1 MRRYLQD
8 VLAKLHTGA
17 HTVRK
22 DKTTNEFLL
31 GALWQQL
38 EMERKNL
45 YSLNPW
51 LAGKHICTDSMKAR
65 HQSVF
70 SHEKKK
76 DIKDVFVALSHFL
89 LNVAW
94 DSLT

>member
-1 MRRYLQD
+1 M
-8 VLAKLHTGA
+8 
-17 HTVRK
+17 RK

-45 YSLNPW
+45 HSLNPW

-76 DIKDVFVALSHFL
+76 KDIKDVFVALSHFL